1 MIHLDLFPKSANSN
15 KNASPLRYMG
25 VGVQNVNLRST
36 FNFSRVHDVVNVVTS
51 WCDLSRSLG
60 SQLVSNGHIKRCIS
74 GRGSIDSEWCG
85 LSGANTLGVQTR
97 TEAAHVLWIDLIYHT
112 NLEW

>member
-1 MIHLDLFPKSANSN
+1 
-15 KNASPLRYMG
+15 MG
-25 VGVQNVNLRST
+25 IGVQNINLRST
-36 FNFSRVHDVVNVVTS
+36 LDLSRVHDVVNVVTS

-97 TEAAHVLWIDLIYHT
+97 PEAADVLWIDFVNHT
-112 NLEW
+112 NLEWRA